1 MRIVAIMPT
10 YGRPKLVAS
19 ALWQFLKQD
28 HPADQCRLLILDDLG
43 QLSGRGPN
51 WRVIST
57 PTRFQ
62 SLLAKYQ
69 YLYWLLDNFWP
80 EWEAVAIMEDDDV
93 YGPQWL
99 SSHAACLAEHRW
111 SKPSQIYCTY
121 GKDVL
126 GGQPPFYETVQSV
139 AGRFFASC
147 AVRRDLME
155 QVGGFIDTTPQGQDL
170 AQMAAWQ
177 QAAGPPGDTLQ
188 YATAQYCYAWGR
200 ANHAS
205 GLHDWN
211 DFKSMDSTKD
221 IELTPDKD
229 DFGDRIYRVLWVPL
243 SKWERRRRQS
253 MCNVCSAD
261 KEDRCRRA
269 CNGSDFF
276 AVWICPEQKWQ
287 PEVGIL
293 PHEDILAWMQ
303 RDPSAGRAEL
313 PEITRRNLIYHC
325 YPTQANEL
333 WRWQAERIAKTA
345 NQFNGHRIIAIA
357 VDDTTHDLT
366 EVYKTFGKA
375 FEFTPLS
382 NDTRLRETAS
392 FKNLLQT
399 VASTDAHEATFYGH
413 SKGNSTTGNPIG
425 AEFWA
430 RASYHVLLNDSKR
443 INGVL
448 RYWSACGLNII
459 NLLGN
464 RIYPTGLQHGEWLF
478 SGTFFWFR
486 HDRIFTV
493 PNWDVVPDDRY
504 GTEAW
509 VSGLLK
515 LKDVWTEYQAWSVK
529 TYPTPSPYNPYS
541 YIDEI
546 LD

>member
-1 MRIVAIMPT
+1 MNIAAICPTHARPTLLANMVAC
-10 YGRPKLVAS
+10 YLS
-19 ALWQFLKQD
+19 QD
-28 HPADQCRLLILDDLG
+28 HPAEQRRLLIFDSNEQVRGSGDGWEIVSTANIYPTLTSKYRALVAYLDG
-43 QLSGRGPN
+43 
-51 WRVIST
+51 W
-57 PTRFQ
+57 
-62 SLLAKYQ
+62 
-69 YLYWLLDNFWP
+69 WP
-80 EWEAVAIMEDDDV
+80 EWEAFAIMEDDDI
-93 YGPQWL
+93 YGPKWL
-99 SSHAACLAEHRW
+99 SSHAKVMRDHLW
-111 SKPSQIYCTY
+111 SHPTECFSTY
-121 GKDVL
+121 GRDILAGDAALRESAV
-126 GGQPPFYETVQSV
+126 
-139 AGRFFASC
+139 GRFWASS
-147 AVRRDLME
+147 AVRRDLSQRIGLIESPLMVAD
-155 QVGGFIDTTPQGQDL
+155 QH
-170 AQMAAWQ
+170 QMNLWASAA
-177 QAAGPPGDTLQ
+177 PPGDPCRF
-188 YATAQYCYAWGR
+188 AAPQYCYGWGR
-200 ANHAS
+200 ANHLSARSGVGWYSDCPPMEIQKVDPLVPKTDKMTRLLYQNLWAS
-205 GLHDWN
+205 
-211 DFKSMDSTKD
+211 
-221 IELTPDKD
+221 I
-229 DFGDRIYRVLWVPL
+229 

-253 MCNVCSAD
+253 MCKVCLDD

-269 CNGSDFF
+269 CNGSDYF
-276 AVWICPEQKWQ
+276 AVWTCPDQKWQ
-287 PEVGIL
+287 PEAGIL
-293 PHEDILAWMQ
+293 SHEDMLAWTQ
-303 RDPSAGRAEL
+303 RDPAAGRAEL

-325 YPTQANEL
+325 YPTQANES